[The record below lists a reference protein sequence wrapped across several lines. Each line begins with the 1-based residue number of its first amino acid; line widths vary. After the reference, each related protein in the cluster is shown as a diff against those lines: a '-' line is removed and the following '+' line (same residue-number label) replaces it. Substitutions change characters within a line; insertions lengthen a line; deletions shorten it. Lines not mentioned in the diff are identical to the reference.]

1 MEKKTKKNI
10 NNLTDEEISNY
21 YDSIKNMIWHIIH
34 QFNNIKQE
42 DKEDIFQDAS
52 IFVTTKLVYKYD
64 KTKNVEFKDFAYI
77 CIKNFVLRRINN
89 FNKYKKNLVVD
100 SSLLKMIPEQIDE
113 SSCCDNLDKVSSIRK
128 LFHNNPDMLKENEKI
143 VLGMIFENPNITQRE
158 MSERMGFHFASG
170 TGAILNR
177 LRRRIKE
184 DGLLDDV

>member
-10 NNLTDEEISNY
+10 NNITDEEISNY

-77 CIKNFVLRRINN
+77 CIKVQN
-89 FNKYKKNLVVD
+89 
-100 SSLLKMIPEQIDE
+100 S
-113 SSCCDNLDKVSSIRK
+113 K
-128 LFHNNPDMLKENEKI
+128 L
-143 VLGMIFENPNITQRE
+143 
-158 MSERMGFHFASG
+158 
-170 TGAILNR
+170 
-177 LRRRIKE
+177 
-184 DGLLDDV
+184 